1 MPFTGTVTMAKSLLQ
16 YMGYPIRRIA
26 LTTAVSSALGL
37 FFFFYLQ
44 FSESRTGTIEPIEQT
59 VSGILLSILIGNLTG
74 FSASYFNALLDRIFP
89 WHAGFA
95 GRFLLGYIAQVV
107 FVSLVAGGL
116 AVIFIETFKPSVFW
130 KGLST
135 SDQDLAWKFF
145 ILIAVTVFIYKVI
158 YTILFSYR
166 QYAVTQIE
174 TVQNERK
181 QLELQFEA
189 LKSQLSPH
197 YLFNSLN
204 TISSLIYNDPQTAE
218 QFIRRLALTYQYILS
233 TQQKKYVSLSEELDF
248 VQSYYYLLR
257 IRFQQSLT
265 LEVNLPKSIMTS
277 PIPPLTLQLLVEN
290 AVKHNTI
297 TPEKP
302 LLIYISAVDNTQLKV
317 TNTKNESVQSAASFR
332 IGIENI
338 RKRYEFFTAKKIEVR
353 DDEKFIVSLPVLRLK
368 EAVLQKSLAG

>member
-1 MPFTGTVTMAKSLLQ
+1 MVSKLSD
-16 YMGYPIRRIA
+16 MGYPLRRIA
-26 LTTAVSSALGL
+26 LNTAVASALGL

-44 FSESRTGTIEPIEQT
+44 YSESLTGTIQPLEKIIP
-59 VSGILLSILIGNLTG
+59 GILLSIVIGNCTG
-74 FSASYFNALLDRIFP
+74 VVAGFLNGWLDRLFP
-89 WHAGFA
+89 WQAGFA
-95 GRFLLGYIAQVV
+95 GRFLLGYIAQVLV
-107 FVSLVAGGL
+107 LSLVAGGL
-116 AVIFIETFKPSVFW
+116 SLLLIELFGPSVFW
-130 KGLST
+130 RGLST
-135 SDQDLAWKFF
+135 SDEDLAWKFF
-145 ILIAVTVFIYKVI
+145 ILIVVVVFIYKVI

-174 TVQNERK
+174 TVQNERR

-265 LEVNLPKSIMTS
+265 LEVNLPKSILTS

-317 TNTKNESVQSAASFR
+317 TNTKNESVQSSASFR

-338 RKRYEFFTAKKIEVR
+338 RKRYEFFTAKKVEVK
-353 DDEKFIVSLPVLRLK
+353 DEEKFVVSLPVLRLR
-368 EAVLQKSLAG
+368 EVTLQKSA

>member
-1 MPFTGTVTMAKSLLQ
+1 
-16 YMGYPIRRIA
+16 MGYPIRRIA
-26 LTTAVSSALGL
+26 LITAVSSGLGL

-44 FSESRTGTIEPIEQT
+44 YSESPTGTIQPLEKTIP
-59 VSGILLSILIGNLTG
+59 GILLSILIGNAAG
-74 FSASYFNALLDRIFP
+74 FAAVYLNGFLDRLFP
-89 WHAGFA
+89 WHSGFA
-95 GRFLLGYIAQVV
+95 GRFLLGYIGQILCI
-107 FVSLVAGGL
+107 SIVAGGL
-116 AVIFIETFKPSVFW
+116 SILFIEIFKPAIFW

-135 SDQDLAWKFF
+135 TDEDLTWKFF
-145 ILIAVTVFIYKVI
+145 ILIVVTVFIYKVI

-174 TVQNERK
+174 TIQNERK

-233 TQQKKYVSLSEELDF
+233 TQQKKYVSLAEELDF

-265 LEVNLPKSIMTS
+265 LEVNLPKSIMVS

-317 TNTKNESVQSAASFR
+317 TNTKNESVQSSASFR

-338 RKRYEFFTAKKIEVR
+338 RKRYEFFTAKKVEVK
-353 DDEKFIVSLPVLRLK
+353 DEEKFVVSLPVLRLK
-368 EAVLQKSLAG
+368 EVILQKSIA

>member
-1 MPFTGTVTMAKSLLQ
+1 MVSKLSD
-16 YMGYPIRRIA
+16 MGYPLRRIA
-26 LTTAVSSALGL
+26 LNTAVASGLGL

-44 FSESRTGTIEPIEQT
+44 YSESINGTIQPLVNTIP
-59 VSGILLSILIGNLTG
+59 GILLSILIGNCAGLAAHYLNG
-74 FSASYFNALLDRIFP
+74 WLDRLFP
-89 WHAGFA
+89 WQAGFA
-95 GRFLLGYIAQVV
+95 GRFLLGYIAQVIGL
-107 FVSLVAGGL
+107 SLVAGGISVL
-116 AVIFIETFKPSVFW
+116 LIESFGPAIFW
-130 KGLST
+130 RGLST
-135 SDQDLAWKFF
+135 SDEDLAWKFF
-145 ILIAVTVFIYKVI
+145 ILIVVVVFIYSVI
-158 YTILFSYR
+158 HTILFSYR

-233 TQQKKYVSLSEELDF
+233 TQQKKYVTLSEELDF

-265 LEVNLPKSIMTS
+265 LEVNLPKSVLTS

-317 TNTKNESVQSAASFR
+317 TNTKNESVQSSASFR

-338 RKRYEFFTAKKIEVR
+338 RKRYEFFTAKKVEVK
-353 DDEKFIVSLPVLRLK
+353 DDEKFVVSLPVLRLR
-368 EAVLQKSLAG
+368 EVTLQKSA

>member
-1 MPFTGTVTMAKSLLQ
+1 MVSKLS
-16 YMGYPIRRIA
+16 YMSYPIRRIA
-26 LTTAVSSALGL
+26 LATAVSSSLGL

-44 FSESRTGTIEPIEQT
+44 YSESLSGTIQPLAKTIP
-59 VSGILLSILIGNLTG
+59 GIAISILIANCAG
-74 FSASYFNALLDRIFP
+74 FAAIYLNRLFDRLFP
-89 WHAGFA
+89 WQSGFA
-95 GRFLLGYIAQVV
+95 GRFLLGYIGQVIAISV
-107 FVSLVAGGL
+107 VAGGL
-116 AVIFIETFKPSVFW
+116 SVLLIESFGASIFW
-130 KGLST
+130 RGLSIG
-135 SDQDLAWKFF
+135 DKDLAWKFF
-145 ILIAVTVFIYKVI
+145 ILIAVSVFIYKVI

-166 QYAVTQIE
+166 QYAVAQIE

-233 TQQKKYVSLSEELDF
+233 TQQRKYVSLSEELDF

-265 LEVNLPKSIMTS
+265 LEVNLPKSIMNS

-297 TPEKP
+297 TAEKP
-302 LLIYISAVDNTQLKV
+302 LLIYISAVDNTHLKV
-317 TNTKNESVQSAASFR
+317 TNTKNESAQASASFR

-338 RKRYEFFTAKKIEVR
+338 RKRYQFFTTRKVEVK
-353 DDEKFIVSLPVLRLK
+353 DDEKFVVSLPVLRLR
-368 EAVLQKSLAG
+368 EVALPNSVAG

>member
-1 MPFTGTVTMAKSLLQ
+1 MANALLH
-16 YMGYPIRRIA
+16 YMGYPLRRIA
-26 LTTAVSSALGL
+26 LTTAVSAAVGL

-44 FSESRTGTIEPIEQT
+44 FSESRTGTVQPVDQT
-59 VSGILLSILIGNLTG
+59 VSGILLSILIGTATG

-89 WHAGFA
+89 WQAGFA
-95 GRFLLGYIAQVV
+95 GRFLLGYIAQVL
-107 FVSLVAGGL
+107 FVLSVAGSL
-116 AVIFIETFKPSVFW
+116 ALIFIEIFKPAVFW

-135 SDQDLAWKFF
+135 SDEDLAWKFF
-145 ILIAVTVFIYKVI
+145 ILIVVTVFIYKVI

-174 TVQNERK
+174 TIQNERR

-189 LKSQLSPH
+189 LKNQLSPH

-233 TQQKKYVSLSEELDF
+233 TQHKKHVTLSDELDF

-265 LEVNLPKSIMTS
+265 LEVNLPKSILNS

-297 TPEKP
+297 TSEKP
-302 LLIYISAVDNTQLKV
+302 LLIYISAVDNTLLKV
-317 TNTKNESVQSAASFR
+317 TNTKNESVQSSASFK

-353 DDEKFIVSLPVLRLK
+353 DEEKFIVSLPVLRLN
-368 EAVLQKSLAG
+368 EAVLQKSVPA

>member
-1 MPFTGTVTMAKSLLQ
+1 MVSKLS
-16 YMGYPIRRIA
+16 YMGYALRRIA
-26 LTTAVSSALGL
+26 LKTAVSSCLGL

-44 FSESRTGTIEPIEQT
+44 YSESLTGTIQPIEKT
-59 VSGILLSILIGNLTG
+59 ISGILLSIVIANCAG
-74 FSASYFNALLDRIFP
+74 FAAGFLNQWLDRLFP
-89 WHAGFA
+89 WQSGFA
-95 GRFLLGYIAQVV
+95 GRFLLGYIAQVIGL
-107 FVSLVAGGL
+107 SLVAGGISVL
-116 AVIFIETFKPSVFW
+116 LIESFGPAIFW
-130 KGLST
+130 RGLSIT
-135 SDQDLAWKFF
+135 DEDLAWKFF
-145 ILIAVTVFIYKVI
+145 ILIVVVVFIYKVI
-158 YTILFSYR
+158 YTILYSYR

-233 TQQKKYVSLSEELDF
+233 TQQKKYVTLSEELDF

-265 LEVNLPKSIMTS
+265 LEVNLPKSILTS

-302 LLIYISAVDNTQLKV
+302 LLIYISAVDNTQLRV
-317 TNTKNESVQSAASFR
+317 TNTKNESVQSSASFR

-338 RKRYEFFTAKKIEVR
+338 RKRYEFFTAKKVEVK
-353 DDEKFIVSLPVLRLK
+353 DDEKFIVSLPVLRLR
-368 EAVLQKSLAG
+368 ETTLQKSIA

>member
-1 MPFTGTVTMAKSLLQ
+1 
-16 YMGYPIRRIA
+16 MGYPIRRIA
-26 LTTAVSSALGL
+26 LTTAVSSGLGL

-44 FSESRTGTIEPIEQT
+44 YSESPTGIIQPVADT
-59 VSGILLSILIGNLTG
+59 VAGILLSLLIGNVTG
-74 FSASYFNALLDRIFP
+74 LAAVYLNGLLDRVFP

-95 GRFLLGYIAQVV
+95 GRFLLGYVAQVLCIA
-107 FVSLVAGGL
+107 LVAGGL
-116 AVIFIETFKPSVFW
+116 AVLFIEIFRPGVFW

-135 SDQDLAWKFF
+135 TDEDLTWKFV
-145 ILIAVTVFIYKVI
+145 ILIVVTVFVYKVI

-233 TQQKKYVSLSEELDF
+233 TQHKKYVSLSEELDF

-265 LEVNLPKSIMTS
+265 LEVNLPRSIMTS

-302 LLIYISAVDNTQLKV
+302 LLIYISSVDNTQLKV
-317 TNTKNESVQSAASFR
+317 TNTKNESVQSSASFR

-353 DDEKFIVSLPVLRLK
+353 DDEKFMVALPVLRLK
-368 EAVLQKSLAG
+368 EAILQKSIA

>member
-1 MPFTGTVTMAKSLLQ
+1 MVSSHSY
-16 YMGYPIRRIA
+16 YMGYPIRRLLLIA
-26 LTTAVSSALGL
+26 AVSSGLGL

-44 FSESRTGTIEPIEQT
+44 FSETGTILPIT
-59 VSGILLSILIGNLTG
+59 KSFSGIVLSLIIGNATG
-74 FSASYFNALLDRIFP
+74 FSASYLNKLLDRWFP
-89 WHAGFA
+89 WHSGFS

-107 FVSLVAGGL
+107 CMSIVAGGL
-116 AVIFIETFKPSVFW
+116 SVIFIEIFKPGIFW

-135 SDQDLAWKFF
+135 ADEDLTWKFF
-145 ILIAVTVFIYKVI
+145 ILIVVSVFIYKVI
-158 YTILFSYR
+158 YTILFSYK

-174 TVQNERK
+174 TVQSERK

-233 TQQKKYVSLSEELDF
+233 TQHKRHVSLSEELDF

-265 LEVNLPKSIMTS
+265 LEVNLPKSIMSS

-317 TNTKNESVQSAASFR
+317 TNTKNESIQSSASFR

-338 RKRYEFFTAKKIEVR
+338 RKRYEFFTAKKIEIK
-353 DDEKFIVSLPVLRLK
+353 DEEKFVVSLPVIRLK
-368 EAVLQKSLAG
+368 EPVLQKSIA

>member
-1 MPFTGTVTMAKSLLQ
+1 MASSLYT
-16 YMGYPIRRIA
+16 YMGYPIRKIA
-26 LTTAVSSALGL
+26 LTIAVSSGLGL
-37 FFFFYLQ
+37 FCFFYLQ
-44 FSESRTGTIEPIEQT
+44 YSETGTILAISKT
-59 VSGILLSILIGNLTG
+59 AWGILLSLLIGAATG
-74 FSASYFNALLDRIFP
+74 FAAAYLNKLLDRILP

-95 GRFLLGYIAQVV
+95 GRFLLGYAAQV
-107 FVSLVAGGL
+107 LCIAIVAGGL
-116 AVIFIETFKPSVFW
+116 SLLFINIFEASIFW
-130 KGLST
+130 RGFST
-135 SDQDLAWKFF
+135 SDADLTWKFF
-145 ILIAVTVFIYKVI
+145 ILILVTVFIYKVI

-166 QYAVTQIE
+166 QYAVIQIE

-233 TQQKKYVSLSEELDF
+233 TRHKKYVSLSEELDF

-257 IRFQQSLT
+257 IRFQQALT
-265 LEVNLPKSIMTS
+265 LEINLPKSILQS

-338 RKRYEFFTAKKIEVR
+338 RRRYEFFTAKKIEVR
-353 DDEKFIVSLPVLRLK
+353 DDEKFMVALPILRLR
-368 EAVLQKSLAG
+368 ESTLQKSFA

>member
-1 MPFTGTVTMAKSLLQ
+1 LE
-16 YMGYPIRRIA
+16 A
-26 LTTAVSSALGL
+26 LPVLPAT
-37 FFFFYLQ
+37 YLNK
-44 FSESRTGTIEPIEQT
+44 F
-59 VSGILLSILIGNLTG
+59 
-74 FSASYFNALLDRIFP
+74 LDRIFP

-95 GRFLLGYIAQVV
+95 GRFLLGYIAQVLCIA
-107 FVSLVAGGL
+107 LVAGGL
-116 AVIFIETFKPSVFW
+116 SVLFIEIFEPGIFW

-135 SDQDLAWKFF
+135 TDADLTWKFF
-145 ILIAVTVFIYKVI
+145 ILIMVTGFIYKVI
-158 YTILFSYR
+158 YTILFSYK

-290 AVKHNTI
+290 AVK
-297 TPEKP
+297 
-302 LLIYISAVDNTQLKV
+302 A
-317 TNTKNESVQSAASFR
+317 
-332 IGIENI
+332 
-338 RKRYEFFTAKKIEVR
+338 
-353 DDEKFIVSLPVLRLK
+353 
-368 EAVLQKSLAG
+368 